1 MKKIKDHIIIGII
14 LGLAGPLLG
23 SLGFYLVEF
32 NHQSL
37 VDFLDMAVTKKL
49 LSPLLSLCAVIN
61 LGVFYLFLN
70 AEKYLIARG
79 IILSTLIYGLIIV
92 LFKFAQ

>member
-1 MKKIKDHIIIGII
+1 MRNIKDHIAIGII
-14 LGLAGPLLG
+14 VGLIGPLMG
-23 SLGFYLVEF
+23 ALGFYMFEF
-32 NHQSL
+32 RNTEL
-37 VDFLDMAVTKKL
+37 LEFLDLAISKKL

-61 LGVFYLFLN
+61 LGLFYLFLN
-70 AEKYLIARG
+70 YDKLYTARG